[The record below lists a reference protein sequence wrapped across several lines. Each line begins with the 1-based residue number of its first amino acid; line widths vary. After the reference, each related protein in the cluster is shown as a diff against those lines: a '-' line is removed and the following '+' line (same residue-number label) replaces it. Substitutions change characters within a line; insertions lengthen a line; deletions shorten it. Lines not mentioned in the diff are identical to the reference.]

1 MRYTLQGLFFGTWC
15 FGSLG
20 STELFPRNPSVLI
33 LIFMPP
39 KLSWNIASHLLEVS
53 INFCLIQESIF
64 VLVNHG
70 EEVGTFGSVA
80 LALDIDNLNIKVKLE
95 KVNQEKM
102 R

>member
-1 MRYTLQGLFFGTWC
+1 
-15 FGSLG
+15 
-20 STELFPRNPSVLI
+20 
-33 LIFMPP
+33 
-39 KLSWNIASHLLEVS
+39 LLEVS